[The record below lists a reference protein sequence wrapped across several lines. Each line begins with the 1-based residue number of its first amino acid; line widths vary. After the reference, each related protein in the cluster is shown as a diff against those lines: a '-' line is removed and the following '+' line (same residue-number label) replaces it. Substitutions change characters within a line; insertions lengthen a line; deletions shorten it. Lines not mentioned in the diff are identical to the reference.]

1 MTTPTKRAVPRFQDD
16 SHSRHSADSA
26 ATGWSMQ
33 GRQAGRSRS
42 KEVTRAHSEHSLN
55 LNATDADASAAATG
69 ALPCIGAH
77 QRRT

>member
-1 MTTPTKRAVPRFQDD
+1 MLSIHRMVDAG
-16 SHSRHSADSA
+16 S
-26 ATGWSMQ
+26 TG
-33 GRQAGRSRS
+33 R
-42 KEVTRAHSEHSLN
+42 HSEHSLN